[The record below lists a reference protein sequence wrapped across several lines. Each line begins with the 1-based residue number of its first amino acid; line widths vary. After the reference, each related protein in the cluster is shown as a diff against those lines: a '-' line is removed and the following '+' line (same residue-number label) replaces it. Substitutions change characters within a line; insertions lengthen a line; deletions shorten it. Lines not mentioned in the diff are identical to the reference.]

1 MNVNLPADPSTS
13 TIEPRSNPES
23 NTTMNCTTQRET
35 SQSQAPTADRVA
47 YQLPPVNI
55 YETEDGFT
63 LEADV
68 PGVTREGIEVYLDQ
82 NELTLLGRRS
92 LTRPETAHYRESA
105 DGDFRRVFELHP
117 GLDADK
123 ITARVENG
131 VLFLHLPKREQVK
144 PRRISVT
151 D

>member
-1 MNVNLPADPSTS
+1 MNTL
-13 TIEPRSNPES
+13 
-23 NTTMNCTTQRET
+23 TQRENDT
-35 SQSQAPTADRVA
+35 PAVA
-47 YQLPPVNI
+47 ERAVYQLPPVNI

-68 PGVTREGIEVYLDQ
+68 PGVTREGIEIYLDQ

-117 GLDADK
+117 ELDTDK

-131 VLFLHLPKREQVK
+131 VLLLHLPKREQVK
-144 PRRISVT
+144 PRRIAIT